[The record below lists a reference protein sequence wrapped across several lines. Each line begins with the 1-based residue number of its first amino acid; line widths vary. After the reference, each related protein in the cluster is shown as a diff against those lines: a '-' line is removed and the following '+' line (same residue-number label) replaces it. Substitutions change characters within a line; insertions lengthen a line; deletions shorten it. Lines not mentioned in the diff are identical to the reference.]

1 MEIELKLLLTDVNQ
15 NELVSALKQAGRTKS
30 DQAHF
35 LVNRYFDTPEL
46 TLRHLDIGMRVRQKG
61 AHREQ
66 TVKTAGSS
74 DTGVHRRPEYNVD
87 IDGDWPDLALF
98 PSDVW
103 QGEDVAALQR
113 RLIEQ
118 FATNFRR
125 HALELEL
132 AGGTLLEVALD
143 SGEVLASGKSEV
155 IDELELELVR
165 GDLGEALQ
173 LAQRLAEQFNVRLG
187 QASKA
192 ARGYRLAGLSP
203 QPPIQSDQPKDLAK
217 GLAGWQCNEHHLMLG
232 TQGALEA
239 LVTQLSGLS
248 QQLFDREPAL
258 AVRLAALGQGLMD
271 APDPRARLAQLM
283 ASPVY
288 GQAQLALLA
297 LLPEFQG
304 E

>member
-1 MEIELKLLLTDVNQ
+1 MEIELKLLLTQVDR
-15 NELVSALKQAGRTKS
+15 NELVSALKQAGRVKS
-30 DQAHF
+30 DQVHF

-46 TLRHLDIGMRVRQKG
+46 ALRHLDIGLRIRQKG
-61 AHREQ
+61 EHREQ

-87 IDGDWPDLALF
+87 IDADWPELALF
-98 PSDVW
+98 PVEVW
-103 QGEDVAALQR
+103 QGEEVSALQQA
-113 RLIEQ
+113 LTEQ

-143 SGEVLASGKSEV
+143 SGEVLAAGKSEV
-155 IDELELELVR
+155 IDELELELIS

-173 LAQRLAEQFNVRLG
+173 LAQKLAERFNLRLG

-203 QPPIQSDQPKDLAK
+203 QSPVQAEPPENLAR

-239 LVTQLSGLS
+239 LVVQFSGLS
-248 QQLFDREPAL
+248 QLLFEREPAL
-258 AVRLAALGQGLMD
+258 AVRLASLGQGLVD

-283 ASPVY
+283 ASPAY
-288 GQAQLALLA
+288 GQTQLALLA
-297 LLPEFQG
+297 LLPELRG